1 MFIYWFCILQ
11 TCWPHVLPLIV
22 FNSLVFSIY
31 KVMSSVLLLLQP
43 GCLLFLWCLIALARN
58 SNTMWNRCG
67 ENRHPCLAAD
77 VSGEGI
83 QVLNIKYDSCEFLW
97 MCFTR
102 LRKFLST
109 LILLSIFIMK
119 GIRFCQSLYLHLL
132 GWSNGFAL
140 TLQLWYIML
149 VDFHVLH
156 QPGIPRVS
164 PAWSWY
170 IILFTCCWIQFGGIL
185 LRIFASIFIRAFHLA
200 CLVYPPPHTFLW
212 YLCLILGS
220 G

>member
-1 MFIYWFCILQ
+1 MRTDIL
-11 TCWPHVLPLIV
+11 
-22 FNSLVFSIY
+22 
-31 KVMSSVLLLLQP
+31 VLLLMLV
-43 GCLLFLWCLIALARN
+43 G
-58 SNTMWNRCG
+58 
-67 ENRHPCLAAD
+67 
-77 VSGEGI
+77 GI
-83 QVLNIKYDSCEFLW
+83 QVLSFKCDSCGFLW
-97 MCFTR
+97 VCFTR

-149 VDFHVLH
+149 VDFHILH

-185 LRIFASIFIRAFHLA
+185 LRIFASIFIRAFHLV
-200 CLVYPPPHTFLW
+200 CLVYPPPHFLMRSLSDFGIRVALVHTEW
-212 YLCLILGS
+212 YGKCYILFYVMEAFIKDS
-220 G
+220 YNSLNVW

>member
-1 MFIYWFCILQ
+1 MRTDIL
-11 TCWPHVLPLIV
+11 VLVLM
-22 FNSLVFSIY
+22 LV
-31 KVMSSVLLLLQP
+31 
-43 GCLLFLWCLIALARN
+43 G
-58 SNTMWNRCG
+58 
-67 ENRHPCLAAD
+67 
-77 VSGEGI
+77 GI
-83 QVLNIKYDSCEFLW
+83 QVLNFKCDSCGLLW

-119 GIRFCQSLYLHLL
+119 GIRFYQSLYLHLL

-149 VDFHVLH
+149 VDFHNLH

-185 LRIFASIFIRAFHLA
+185 LRIFASIFIRAFHLV
-200 CLVYPPPHTFLW
+200 CLVYPPPPLSYEIFVWFWNQGSTGPHWMVWEVLHS
-212 YLCLILGS
+212 ILLYGS
-220 G
+220 VCKGFI